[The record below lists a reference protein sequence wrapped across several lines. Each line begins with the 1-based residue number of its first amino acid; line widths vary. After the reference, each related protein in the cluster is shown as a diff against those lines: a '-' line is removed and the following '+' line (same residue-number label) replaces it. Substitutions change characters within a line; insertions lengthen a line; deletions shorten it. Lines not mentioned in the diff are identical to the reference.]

1 MNRHILEW
9 YKDLPEPYRSQAI
22 ENYSSNF
29 WNSQAN
35 SITQAIHNG
44 FKWSRSPQGLTYW
57 QTVFVKLGNGT
68 LTLLPSY
75 NKYLKNA

>member
-22 ENYSSNF
+22 ENYDPGFYRTQTDHLASAIQDGF
-29 WNSQAN
+29 EWRR
-35 SITQAIHNG
+35 SIQGHDY
-44 FKWSRSPQGLTYW
+44 WSL
-57 QTVFVKLGNGT
+57 VFMKIRTN
-68 LTLLPSY
+68 TLLPSY